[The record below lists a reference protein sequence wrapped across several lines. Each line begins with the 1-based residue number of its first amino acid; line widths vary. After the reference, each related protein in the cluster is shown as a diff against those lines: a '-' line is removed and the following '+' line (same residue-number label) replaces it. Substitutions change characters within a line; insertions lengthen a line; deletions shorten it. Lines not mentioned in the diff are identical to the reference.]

1 MGCQNRQPCA
11 PIPVPPAVQSSNL
24 YIGLMSGTSL
34 DGVNAVLATIDA
46 SGRCR
51 ILGQHYSAFN
61 QQLRADLLALNST
74 GANEIERSQL
84 LGNQLARCY
93 AHTVSALLSETKHQS
108 NDVIAIGCHG
118 QTIRHR
124 PELGYTV
131 QIGNAA
137 LLAELSGI
145 CVVADFRSRDLAAG
159 GQGAPLVPAFHL
171 AAFGDAEAHR
181 VVVNIGGISNLSDLP
196 PAGTVSGFDC
206 GPGNLLMDGWIQ
218 RHQGRNYDAGGAWAA
233 SGQCL
238 PELLAA
244 LLAHP
249 FFLQPPPKSTGRDTF
264 HLPWLEA
271 HLRPGY
277 APADIQATLLEVTA
291 RSIADSIDR
300 HCRGATEIY
309 LCGGGAHNT
318 QLVARLQALLPGRH
332 IAATDALGIAA
343 DWVEAAAFAWLAQRA
358 LAGQPANLPAVTGA
372 RGPRILG
379 AIYPA

>member
-1 MGCQNRQPCA
+1 
-11 PIPVPPAVQSSNL
+11 
-24 YIGLMSGTSL
+24 MSGTSL
-34 DGVNAVLATIDA
+34 DGVNAVLADIDA
-46 SGRCR
+46 TGRCQL
-51 ILGQHYSAFN
+51 LGQHYSAFE
-61 QQLRADLLALNST
+61 QQLRQELLALNRADS
-74 GANEIERSQL
+74 NEIERSQL
-84 LGNQLARCY
+84 LGNQLAHHY
-93 AHTVSALLSETKHQS
+93 AQAVGELLRQGGCSTS
-108 NDVIAIGCHG
+108 DVHAIGCHG

-145 CVVADFRSRDLAAG
+145 AVVADFRSRDIAAG
-159 GQGAPLVPAFHL
+159 GQGAPLVPAFHQT
-171 AAFGDAEAHR
+171 AFGDVQVHR

-196 PAGTVSGFDC
+196 PAATVSGFDC

-277 APADIQATLLEVTA
+277 APVDIQATLLEVTA
-291 RSIADSIDR
+291 HSIADSIER